1 MTRIMVYFLSF
12 LGSHR
17 LRMLIVGRLRKEM
30 MMMRNID
37 QKVGAGVT
45 VMFVSL
51 EYLLRSKI
59 I

>member
-37 QKVGAGVT
+37 QKVGAGV
-45 VMFVSL
+45 
-51 EYLLRSKI
+51 KA
-59 I
+59 